1 MLRHMAGP
9 GGPVTSYLH
18 DNADQSPGSMDGA
31 GVMVPSDVAEQP
43 DRGEESAGW
52 QGRPDF

>member
-1 MLRHMAGP
+1 MAGP